1 MQNGFQGISSFAVC
15 IGYCVKQR
23 FFLRRLQIF
32 SAYVVSFRN
41 SDAAS
46 VASDSFYRI
55 LPGELY
61 DVVDN
66 SSAADAKLKCKVLDV
81 FRASFAQNI

>member
-15 IGYCVKQR
+15 IGYCIKQR

-32 SAYVVSFRN
+32 SAYIVSLRN
-41 SDAAS
+41 SDTAT

-55 LPGELY
+55 WPGELY

-66 SSAADAKLKCKVLDV
+66 GSAADAKLKRKIFNV
-81 FRASFAQNI
+81 FRAPFAQNI